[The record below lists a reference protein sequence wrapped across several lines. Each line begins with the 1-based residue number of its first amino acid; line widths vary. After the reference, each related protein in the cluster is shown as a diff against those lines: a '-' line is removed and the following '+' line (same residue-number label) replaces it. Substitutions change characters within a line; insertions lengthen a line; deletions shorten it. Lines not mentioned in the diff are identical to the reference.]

1 MSLSG
6 PNLQDTWFNEQRSFT
21 NREVSD
27 QITAK
32 HLTFQVGECKKSLK
46 KQLLQI
52 FSANFFNLKLK
63 IIRCTALNLDAGCG
77 PELKLQI
84 SRLRPK
90 EEATNVTNNFFN
102 KFVPFKKKIRFS

>member
-6 PNLQDTWFNEQRSFT
+6 PKLQDSWFNEQKSFT
-21 NREVSD
+21 NRKVSD

-32 HLTFQVGECKKSLK
+32 HLIFQRGECNEKSLK

-52 FSANFFNLKLK
+52 LSANFFNLKLK
-63 IIRCTALNLDAGCG
+63 IIRCTALNLDPGCG
-77 PELKLQI
+77 LELKLQI

-90 EEATNVTNNFFN
+90 EEATNVTNNFFQQ
-102 KFVPFKKKIRFS
+102 ICSI